1 MSIVNGYATL
11 TEVKAAARIPTGDTL
26 DDDLLEVSIEAA
38 SREIDSYC
46 ERVFYQTGSAG
57 TPVARV
63 YIPEDLFV
71 VQTDDIISV
80 TTLKT
85 DSNGDGTFD
94 QTWASSDYQLEP
106 LNGIAGGITTPFTR
120 IRAVGTFLFPTY
132 EPRNVDANQAS
143 VQVTGVFGF
152 ASIPTAVKQACIISS
167 LRLYKRLESPTGVL
181 GFGDVGVVRV
191 GRVDPDVER
200 LIGPYRKVRM
210 G

>member
-1 MSIVNGYATL
+1 MPIVNGYATL
-11 TEVKAAARIPTGDTL
+11 SEVKAAARIPSADTL
-26 DDDLLEVSIEAA
+26 DDALLEVSIESA

-46 ERVFYQTGSAG
+46 ERVFYQSGSAG
-57 TPVARV
+57 TPIARV

-71 VQTDDIISV
+71 TQTDDIISV
-80 TTLKT
+80 STLKT

-94 QTWASSDYQLEP
+94 QTWDTSDYQLEP
-106 LNGIAGGITTPFTR
+106 LNGIAGGITTPYTR
-120 IRAVGTFLFPTY
+120 IRAVGTYLFPTY

-152 ASIPTAVKQACIISS
+152 SSVPTAIKQATIISA

-181 GFGDVGVVRV
+181 GFSDVGVVRV

-210 G
+210 A

>member
-1 MSIVNGYATL
+1 MPVVNGYASL
-11 TEVKAAARIPTGDTL
+11 ADVKAAARIPSGDTL
-26 DDDLLEVSIEAA
+26 DDALLEVSIEAA

-46 ERVFYQTGSAG
+46 ERVFFQTGSAG

-63 YIPEDLFV
+63 YVPEDLFV
-71 VQTDDIISV
+71 VETDDIISV
-80 TTLKT
+80 ATLKS

-94 QTWASSDYQLEP
+94 QTWAASDYQLEP
-106 LNGIAGGITTPFTR
+106 LNGIAGGITTPYTR
-120 IRAVGTFLFPTY
+120 IRAVGTYVFPTY
-132 EPRNVDANQAS
+132 EPRNVDAGQAS

-152 ASIPTAVKQACIISS
+152 ASVPTAIKQATIISA
-167 LRLYKRLESPTGVL
+167 LRLYKRFESPTGVL
-181 GFGDVGVVRV
+181 GFGDIGVVRV